1 MSVVDWAPFLV
12 VFTAGVAAG
21 ALLTE
26 RLAWVIAASLPLGH
40 FVLSIVTGRA
50 REDFLSY
57 VVPVNLLLLAL
68 AVIGVLAGRRLR
80 RRQFGSCGE
89 CKNPA
94 DAGLPFRR
102 CRRRQP

>member
-1 MSVVDWAPFLV
+1 MVEEVGVAPSDRDGSAMSVVDWAPFLV
-12 VFTAGVAAG
+12 VLTAGVVAG

-68 AVIGVLAGRRLR
+68 AVFGVLAGRRLR
-80 RRQFGSCGE
+80 RRQFGS
-89 CKNPA
+89 
-94 DAGLPFRR
+94 
-102 CRRRQP
+102 